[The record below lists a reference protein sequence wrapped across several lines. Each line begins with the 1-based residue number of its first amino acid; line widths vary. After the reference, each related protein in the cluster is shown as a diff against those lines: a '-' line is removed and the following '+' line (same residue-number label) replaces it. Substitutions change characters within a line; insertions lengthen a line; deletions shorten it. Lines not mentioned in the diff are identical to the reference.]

1 MTAPVPAILAEG
13 LTKRFGRLEVLRGID
28 LAIPAGRITG
38 LVGPNA
44 AGKSTFIKAV
54 LGLVRPDQG
63 TLAVLGQR
71 VNGDER
77 YRRQVG
83 YMPQTASFP
92 ENLTGREVL
101 AMVRDLRGG
110 ASVTPDTALLDQ
122 FRLEPEL
129 VKPVRTLSGGT
140 RQKLS
145 ALVAFLFQPTLLVL
159 DEPTAGLDPV
169 ASGIFKEKLAEAR
182 EQGATVLLAS
192 HTLAELEEVADDIV
206 FLLEGRVRFHGP
218 IAELRTLT
226 GFARLERAVAS
237 LMREEA
243 AP

>member
-1 MTAPVPAILAEG
+1 MTTPVPAILAEG

-28 LAIPAGRITG
+28 LAVPAGRITG

-44 AGKSTFIKAV
+44 AGKTTFIKAV

-63 TLAVLGQR
+63 SLAVLGHR

-83 YMPQTASFP
+83 YMPQAASFP

-101 AMVRDLRGG
+101 AMVRDLRGADV
-110 ASVTPDTALLDQ
+110 ASDTALLGQ
-122 FRLEPEL
+122 FQLEPEL
-129 VKPVRTLSGGT
+129 AKPVRTLSGGT

-145 ALVAFLFQPTLLVL
+145 ALVAFLFHPELLVL

-169 ASGIFKEKLAEAR
+169 ASGIFKEKLAETR
-182 EQGATVLLAS
+182 ERGTTVLLAS

-206 FLLEGRVRFHGP
+206 FLLDGRVRFHGP
-218 IAELRTLT
+218 IEELRTLT
-226 GFARLERAVAS
+226 GFARLERAVAA
-237 LMREEA
+237 LMRGEA
-243 AP
+243 AS